1 MPIPISTAPVAAAP
15 ANTADA
21 GMPGPN
27 GLSPLPAPAEIAD
40 PGRLRLGGLSPIL
53 GQG

>member
-1 MPIPISTAPVAAAP
+1 MTTPTSTAPAP
-15 ANTADA
+15 ATPASTADA
-21 GMPGPN
+21 GMLRVG
-27 GLSPLPAPAEIAD
+27 GLSPLFAPVEIAD